1 MCSED
6 CAAGL
11 GAPLNSIPQLTLESS
26 KKAVCHRSQRAVS
39 GGKRSIVPE
48 NRFFKPQGT
57 LAAVNRLIGVW
68 NETHRTIRTLTAG
81 AFFAAPCG
89 RPSSAAKRG
98 ETRFQKRESQV
109 GSKSLEL
116 VTKIPSIGKN
126 DNINPAIK
134 HLRVLVALTFMTALL
149 PTMARAQHYTQT
161 NLVSN
166 LSGVAP
172 TRDPNLQN
180 AWGLVHG
187 PSTPWWVSNNAG
199 GTSTLYMGTGAIIPL
214 VVTIPNAPSQPAPGS
229 PTAVMFNGSPTDF
242 LLAKK
247 KPAFFLWVT
256 EDGTVQG
263 WNPDV
268 KPTTAVIEVDNSQV
282 PDPTNGAVY
291 KGATIAEI
299 DGKKFI
305 LAANFRSGR
314 VDVFATGF
322 EQERVPDDR
331 FHDDRIPHDFAPF
344 NVQGY
349 GPNIYVTY
357 AQQDAARHDPVGG
370 AGLGFV
376 DVFSSKGRLL
386 ARLEHGDWF
395 NAPWGVVLT
404 PADFGEFSHTLL
416 IGSFRGGTVA
426 AFNPLTGHF
435 LGNVL
440 NPDGSTLNIDGLWA
454 LGFGNGGASGPGNTL
469 FFTAGP
475 DNETNGL
482 FGTLTPIASELNED
496 DEH

>member
-1 MCSED
+1 MKSE
-6 CAAGL
+6 
-11 GAPLNSIPQLTLESS
+11 
-26 KKAVCHRSQRAVS
+26 
-39 GGKRSIVPE
+39 
-48 NRFFKPQGT
+48 
-57 LAAVNRLIGVW
+57 
-68 NETHRTIRTLTAG
+68 
-81 AFFAAPCG
+81 
-89 RPSSAAKRG
+89 
-98 ETRFQKRESQV
+98 
-109 GSKSLEL
+109 SLEL
-116 VTKIPSIGKN
+116 GTKILHTRKN
-126 DNINPAIK
+126 EKINAAVK
-134 HLRVLVALTFMTALL
+134 NLRVLAALTFMSALL
-149 PTMARAQHYTQT
+149 PTIAWAQHYTQT

-166 LSGVAP
+166 LTGVAP
-172 TRDPNLQN
+172 TTDPNLQN

-199 GTSTLYMGTGAIIPL
+199 GTSTLYTGAGAIIPL
-214 VVTIPNAPSQPAPGS
+214 VVTIPNAPSQPAAGS
-229 PTAVMFNGSPTDF
+229 PTGVMFNGSPTDF
-242 LLAKK
+242 LLA
-247 KPAFFLWVT
+247 PGMQAFFLFVT

-263 WNPDV
+263 WNPGV
-268 KPTTAVIEVDNSQV
+268 KATTAVIEADNSQV
-282 PDPTNGAVY
+282 PNPTNGAVY

-299 DGKKFI
+299 DGNKFI

-314 VDVFATGF
+314 VDVFDTNFKQQDISDGESEDDHEKF
-322 EQERVPDDR
+322 EDE
-331 FHDDRIPHDFAPF
+331 HIPHDFAPF

-357 AQQDAARHDPVGG
+357 AKQDAAKHDPVGG

-376 DVFSSKGRLL
+376 DVFSSKGKLL

-416 IGSFRGGTVA
+416 IGNFRGGTVA

-440 NPDGSTLNIDGLWA
+440 NPDGSTLTIDGLWA
-454 LGFGNGGASGPGNTL
+454 LGFGNGGPSGPGNTL

-475 DNETNGL
+475 NKETNGL
-482 FGTLTPIASELNED
+482 FGTLTPVASELGED

>member
-1 MCSED
+1 MKSE
-6 CAAGL
+6 
-11 GAPLNSIPQLTLESS
+11 
-26 KKAVCHRSQRAVS
+26 
-39 GGKRSIVPE
+39 
-48 NRFFKPQGT
+48 
-57 LAAVNRLIGVW
+57 
-68 NETHRTIRTLTAG
+68 
-81 AFFAAPCG
+81 
-89 RPSSAAKRG
+89 
-98 ETRFQKRESQV
+98 
-109 GSKSLEL
+109 SLEL
-116 VTKIPSIGKN
+116 GTEIRRTRKNGKIN
-126 DNINPAIK
+126 AATK
-134 HLRVLVALTFMTALL
+134 HLRVLAALTFVSALL
-149 PTMARAQHYTQT
+149 PTMAWAQHYRQT

-166 LSGVAP
+166 LSGVAR
-172 TRDPNLQN
+172 TMDPNLQN

-199 GTSTLYMGTGAIIPL
+199 GTSTLYTGAGAIVPL

-229 PTAVMFNGSPTDF
+229 PTGVMFNGSPTDF
-242 LLAKK
+242 LLAPR
-247 KPAFFLWVT
+247 KPAIFLWVT

-263 WNPDV
+263 WNPGV
-268 KPTTAVIEVDNSQV
+268 KPTTAVIEVDNSRV
-282 PDPTNGAVY
+282 PNPTNGAVY
-291 KGATIAEI
+291 KGATIVEV
-299 DGKKFI
+299 DGEKFI

-314 VDVFATGF
+314 VDVFDTDF
-322 EQERVPDDR
+322 EQETISEEKFEDD
-331 FHDDRIPHDFAPF
+331 HIPRGFAPF

-357 AQQDAARHDPVGG
+357 ARQNAAKHDPVGG

-376 DVFSSKGRLL
+376 DVFSSKGSLL
-386 ARLEHGDWF
+386 ARLQHGDWF

-416 IGSFRGGTVA
+416 VGNFRGGTVA

-440 NPDGSTLNIDGLWA
+440 NPNGSTLNIDGLWA
-454 LGFGNGGASGPGNTL
+454 LGFGNGGNSGPGNTL

-482 FGTLTPIASELNED
+482 FGTLTPVASELGED